1 MKLQPTS
8 DVKELIRSGLF
19 NHGVNF
25 LHGEIDTDKVDNI
38 LRWLT
43 FENLEGNKKHLTLYI
58 NSPGGNLYDAFALI
72 DAMNASHTPIYT
84 VGMGSIMSSA
94 FMIFVN
100 GEKGHRF
107 LAPNT
112 GVMCH
117 EFSEEIY
124 GKHHDIRASL
134 AESDYCAERM
144 LDILVKATGQDAKWV
159 KKNLLNPTDQWFT
172 SQQAVELGLA
182 DHLFKKIED

>member
-1 MKLQPTS
+1 MKLQPAS
-8 DVKELIRSGLF
+8 DVKELIRTGLF

-25 LHGEIDTDKVDNI
+25 LHGEIDSEKVDNI

-43 FENLEGNKKHLTLYI
+43 FENLEGHRKHLTLYI
-58 NSPGGNLYDAFALI
+58 NSTGGNLYDAFALI
-72 DAMNASHTPIYT
+72 DAMRASHIPVYT
-84 VGMGSIMSSA
+84 VGMGSIMSAA
-94 FMIFVN
+94 FMIFVS

-112 GVMCH
+112 GIMCH

-134 AESDYCAERM
+134 AEADHCAKRM
-144 LDILVKATGQDAKWV
+144 SDILVRATGHDAKWV
-159 KKNLLNPTDQWFT
+159 KKELLNPTDQWFT
-172 SQQAVELGLA
+172 AEQAVELGLA
-182 DHLFKKIED
+182 DQLFKKIED

>member
-1 MKLQPTS
+1 MKQQS
-8 DVKELIRSGLF
+8 QGDVKEIIRSGLF

-25 LHGEIDTDKVDNI
+25 LQGEIDSDKVDNI

-43 FENLEGNKKHLTLYI
+43 FENLEGHRKHLTLYI
-58 NSPGGNLYDAFALI
+58 NSPGGDLYDAFALI
-72 DAMNASHTPIYT
+72 DAMRASHIPIYT
-84 VGMGSIMSSA
+84 VGMGAVMSAA
-94 FMIFVN
+94 FMIFVS
-100 GEKGHRF
+100 GERGHRF

-117 EFSEEIY
+117 EFSEEIF

-134 AESDYCAERM
+134 LEADNLGKRM
-144 LDILVKATGQDAKWV
+144 QDILVSATGQDAKWV
-159 KKNLLNPTDQWFT
+159 RKTLLNPTDQWFT
-172 SQQAVELGLA
+172 AEQAIELGLA